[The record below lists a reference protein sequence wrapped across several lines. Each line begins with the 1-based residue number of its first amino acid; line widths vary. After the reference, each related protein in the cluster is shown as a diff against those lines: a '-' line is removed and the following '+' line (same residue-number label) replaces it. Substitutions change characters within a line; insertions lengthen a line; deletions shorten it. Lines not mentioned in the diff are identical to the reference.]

1 MTENKNFKIHGELLA
16 PSGDLECVDTAL
28 HYGADAVY
36 VGGRLLQL
44 RAAQSGFTDEKLV
57 SAVSKVH
64 EKNKKIYVTVNC
76 FAKDGEFELLP
87 EYGRFL
93 YESGV
98 DAVIVSDLGVFS
110 SLKKYV
116 SDLQVHISTQANCM
130 NSETATVYYNM
141 GASRVV
147 LARELSLEDIKELRA
162 KTPKELE
169 LEAFVHGAM
178 CMAHSG
184 RCLISSYLTNRSA
197 NRGAC
202 SQPCRWSYYLM
213 EKTRPGVYIPIEQE
227 GEATQILS
235 SHDLNCISIL
245 KEIEEA
251 GICSFKIEG
260 RMKTAYYVASVVNAY
275 RRVMD
280 GAMTAA
286 EAEEELTLMTHRPYS
301 TGFYYGNVK
310 KEPFNDG
317 LYHHSGMFIAT
328 VKEKTSDGVL
338 VQMRNRF
345 AVGDSL
351 ELMSP
356 DGGIIPFTVET
367 ICGENGEK
375 TVADLPMEVVKINC
389 PECALA
395 GDMIRKRVKGC

>member
-1 MTENKNFKIHGELLA
+1 MEKIKIKGELLA
-16 PSGDLECVDTAL
+16 PSGDLECVETAL

-44 RAAQSGFTDEKLV
+44 RAAQSGFTDEKLL
-57 SAVSKVH
+57 SAVEKVH
-64 EKNKKIYVTVNC
+64 QKNKKIYVTVNC
-76 FAKDGEFELLP
+76 FAKDGEFEILP
-87 EYGRFL
+87 EYANFL

-98 DAVIVSDLGVFS
+98 DAVIVSDLGVLS
-110 SLKKYV
+110 SIKKHCPA
-116 SDLQVHISTQANCM
+116 LQVHISTQANCM

-147 LARELSLEDIKELRA
+147 LARELSLEDIKTLRA
-162 KTPKELE
+162 KTPKALE

-202 SQPCRWSYYLM
+202 SQPCRWSYYLV

-235 SHDLNCISIL
+235 SHDLNCVSIL

-280 GAMTAA
+280 GVMSAEEA
-286 EAEEELTLMTHRPYS
+286 EAELTLMTHRPYS
-301 TGFYYGNVK
+301 TGFYYGAVK

-328 VKEKTSDGVL
+328 VKEKTENGAF

-345 AVGDSL
+345 AVGDVL
-351 ELMSP
+351 ELMSV
-356 DGGIIPFTVET
+356 DGGIVPFTVEK
-367 ICGENGEK
+367 IMGEAGEK
-375 TVADLPMEVVKINC
+375 SVCDFPMEIVEINL
-389 PECALA
+389 PDCAKV

>member
-1 MTENKNFKIHGELLA
+1 MAEIIKGELLA
-16 PSGDLECVDTAL
+16 PAGDLECVNTAL

-44 RAAQSGFTDEKLV
+44 RAATSGFTDENLLE
-57 SAVSKVH
+57 AVSKVH

-76 FAKDGEFELLP
+76 FAKDAEFELLP
-87 EYGRFL
+87 EYAKFL
-93 YESGV
+93 HESGV
-98 DAVIVSDLGVFS
+98 DAVIVSDLGVLS
-110 SLKKYV
+110 AIKRHCP
-116 SDLQVHISTQANCM
+116 DLQVHISTQANCM
-130 NSETATVYYNM
+130 NSETANVYYNM
-141 GASRVV
+141 GATRVV
-147 LARELSLEDIKELRA
+147 LARELTLEDIKTLRA

-202 SQPCRWSYYLM
+202 SQPCRWSYYLV
-213 EKTRPGVYIPIEQE
+213 EKTRPGVYIPIEQD

-235 SHDLNCISIL
+235 SHDLNCVSIL

-251 GICSFKIEG
+251 GVCSFKIEG
-260 RMKTAYYVASVVNAY
+260 RMKTAYYVASVINAY

-280 GAMTAA
+280 GVMSVK

-301 TGFYYGNVK
+301 TGFYYGAVK

-328 VKEKTSDGVL
+328 VKEKTADGAF

-345 AVGDSL
+345 AVGDNL
-351 ELMSP
+351 ELMSRN
-356 DGGIIPFTVET
+356 GGIIPFTVEK
-367 ICGENGEK
+367 IEGEEGEK
-375 TVADLPMEVVKINC
+375 NEAVLPMEIIKINC
-389 PECALA
+389 PECVSA

>member
-1 MTENKNFKIHGELLA
+1 MAEIIKGELLA
-16 PSGDLECVDTAL
+16 PAGDIECVNTAL

-44 RAAQSGFTDEKLV
+44 RAAASGFTDDNLFE
-57 SAVSKVH
+57 AVSKVH

-76 FAKDGEFELLP
+76 FAKDSEFELLP
-87 EYGRFL
+87 EYARFL
-93 YESGV
+93 NESGV
-98 DAVIVSDLGVFS
+98 DAVIVSDLGVLS
-110 SLKKYV
+110 SIKRHCP
-116 SDLQVHISTQANCM
+116 DLQVHISTQANCM
-130 NSETATVYYNM
+130 NSETANVYYNM
-141 GASRVV
+141 GATRVV
-147 LARELSLEDIKELRA
+147 LARELTLEDIKTLRA

-202 SQPCRWSYYLM
+202 SQPCRWSYYLV
-213 EKTRPGVYIPIEQE
+213 EKTRPGVYIPIEQD

-235 SHDLNCISIL
+235 SHDLNCVSIL

-251 GICSFKIEG
+251 GVCSFKIEG
-260 RMKTAYYVASVVNAY
+260 RMKTAYYVASVINAY

-280 GAMTAA
+280 GVMSVK

-301 TGFYYGNVK
+301 TGFYYGAVK

-328 VKEKTSDGVL
+328 VKEKTSDGVY

-345 AVGDSL
+345 AVGDTL
-351 ELMSP
+351 ELMSREK
-356 DGGIIPFTVET
+356 GIVPFNVER
-367 ICGENGEK
+367 IEGEEGDKNEA
-375 TVADLPMEVVKINC
+375 VFPMEIIKINC
-389 PECALA
+389 PECASA

>member
-1 MTENKNFKIHGELLA
+1 MNEKINGELLA
-16 PSGDLECVDTAL
+16 PSGDLECVDAAF

-44 RAAQSGFTDEKLV
+44 RAASSAFTDETLMEAVK
-57 SAVSKVH
+57 SAH
-64 EKNKKIYVTVNC
+64 TKNKKIYVTVNC
-76 FAKDGEFELLP
+76 FARDGEFDHIP
-87 EYGRFL
+87 QYGRFL

-98 DAVIVSDLGVFS
+98 DAVIVSDLGVLS
-110 SLKKYV
+110 NLKKHCP
-116 SDLQVHISTQANCM
+116 SLQVHISTQANCM
-130 NSETATVYYNM
+130 NSETARVYYEM

-147 LARELSLEDIKELRA
+147 LARELSLDDIRTLRA

-178 CMAHSG
+178 CMAYSG

-202 SQPCRWSYYLM
+202 SQPCRWSYYLV

-227 GEATQILS
+227 GESTQIMS
-235 SHDLNCISIL
+235 SHDLNCVSIL
-245 KEIEEA
+245 KDIQEA
-251 GICSFKIEG
+251 GVCSFKIEG

-275 RRVMD
+275 RKVMD
-280 GAMTAA
+280 GEWSSEA
-286 EAEEELTLMTHRPYS
+286 AEEELTLMTHRPYS
-301 TGFYYGNVK
+301 TGFYYGKVK

-328 VKEKTSDGVL
+328 VKDRNENSCL

-345 AVGDSL
+345 EVGDTL
-351 ELMSP
+351 ELISAKQ
-356 DGGIIPFTVET
+356 GVVPFTVQKIE
-367 ICGENGEK
+367 GSEGEK
-375 TVADLPMEVVKINC
+375 SVADVPMELIKINC
-389 PECALA
+389 PPIAVA
-395 GDMIRKRVKGC
+395 GDVIRKRVKGC

>member
-1 MTENKNFKIHGELLA
+1 MTDNKNIKINGELLA
-16 PSGDLECVDTAL
+16 PSGDLECVNAAL

-44 RAAQSGFTDEKLV
+44 RAAQSGFTDEKLLD
-57 SAVSKVH
+57 AVSKVH
-64 EKNKKIYVTVNC
+64 GNNKKIYVTVNC

-93 YESGV
+93 YDSGV

-110 SLKKYV
+110 ALKKHV
-116 SDLQVHISTQANCM
+116 PDLQIHISTQANCM
-130 NSETATVYYNM
+130 NSETANVYYNM

-213 EKTRPGVYIPIEQE
+213 EKTRPGVYIPIEQD

-235 SHDLNCISIL
+235 SHDLNCVSIL
-245 KEIEEA
+245 KEIEKA

-260 RMKTAYYVASVVNAY
+260 RMKTAYYVASVINAY

-280 GAMTAA
+280 GVMTCK
-286 EAEEELTLMTHRPYS
+286 EAEKELTLMTHRPYS

-328 VKEKTSDGVL
+328 VKEKASDGVA

-345 AVGDSL
+345 AVGDTL

-356 DGGIIPFTVET
+356 DGGIVPFTVEK
-367 ICGENGEK
+367 IVGENGEK
-375 TVADLPMEVVKINC
+375 MVADLPMEIVKINC
-389 PECALA
+389 PDCALA
-395 GDMIRKRVKGC
+395 GDMIRKRVDEC

>member
-1 MTENKNFKIHGELLA
+1 MEKIKINGELLA
-16 PSGDLECVDTAL
+16 PSGDIECVEAAL

-44 RAAQSGFTDEKLV
+44 RAAQSAFTDEKLLD
-57 SAVSKVH
+57 AVGKVH
-64 EKNKKIYVTVNC
+64 SKGKKLYVTVNC

-87 EYGRFL
+87 EYANFL

-98 DAVIVSDLGVFS
+98 DAVIVSDLGVLS
-110 SLKKYV
+110 SIKKHCP
-116 SDLQVHISTQANCM
+116 SMQVHISTQANCM

-147 LARELSLEDIKELRA
+147 LARELSLEDIRELRA
-162 KTPKELE
+162 RTPKELE

-184 RCLISSYLTNRSA
+184 RCIISSYLTNRSA

-202 SQPCRWSYYLM
+202 SQPCRWSYYLV

-235 SHDLNCISIL
+235 SHDLNCVSIL
-245 KEIEEA
+245 KEIEDA
-251 GICSFKIEG
+251 GVCSFKIEG

-275 RRVMD
+275 RKVMD
-280 GAMTAA
+280 GVMSPQ
-286 EAEEELTLMTHRPYS
+286 EAEEELMLMTHRPYS
-301 TGFYYGNVK
+301 TGFYYGAVK

-328 VKEKTSDGVL
+328 VKDVTEDGVF

-345 AVGDSL
+345 AVGDTL
-351 ELMSP
+351 ELMAA
-356 DGGIIPFTVET
+356 DGGIVPFTIEK
-367 ICGENGEK
+367 IIGESGEK
-375 TVADLPMEVVKINC
+375 AVCDFPMEIVKINC
-389 PECALA
+389 PSSVSV
-395 GDMIRKRVKGC
+395 GDMIRKRVKES

>member
-1 MTENKNFKIHGELLA
+1 MEDKKIIKGELLA
-16 PSGDLECVDTAL
+16 PSGDIECVETAL

-44 RAAQSGFTDEKLV
+44 RAVQSGFTDENIL
-57 SAVSKVH
+57 SAVEKVH
-64 EKNKKIYVTVNC
+64 AKGKKLYVTVNC

-87 EYGRFL
+87 DYARFL

-98 DAVIVSDLGVFS
+98 DAVIVSDLGVLAS
-110 SLKKYV
+110 IKRHCP
-116 SDLQVHISTQANCM
+116 DLQVHISTQANCM

-147 LARELSLEDIKELRA
+147 LARELSLEDIRTLRA

-178 CMAHSG
+178 CMSYSG

-202 SQPCRWSYYLM
+202 SQPCRWSYYLV

-227 GEATQILS
+227 GEATNILS
-235 SHDLNCISIL
+235 SHDLNCVSIL
-245 KEIEEA
+245 KEIEES
-251 GICSFKIEG
+251 GVCSFKIEG
-260 RMKTAYYVASVVNAY
+260 RMKTAYYVASVINAY

-280 GAMTAA
+280 GRITPA
-286 EAEEELTLMTHRPYS
+286 EAEEELMLMTHRPYS
-301 TGFYYGNVK
+301 TGFYYGAVK

-317 LYHHSGMFIAT
+317 LYHQGGIFIAT
-328 VKEKTSDGVL
+328 VKGKTEGGAV
-338 VQMRNRF
+338 VQMRNKF
-345 AVGDSL
+345 QIGDTL

-356 DGGIIPFTVET
+356 EGVVTFTVEK
-367 ICGENGEK
+367 IIGAKGEK
-375 TVADLPMEVVKINC
+375 AVADLPMEEIEINC
-389 PECALA
+389 PDFARE
-395 GDMIRKRVKGC
+395 GDIIRKRVIGH

>member
-1 MTENKNFKIHGELLA
+1 MENNNIKIKGELLA

-44 RAAQSGFTDEKLV
+44 RAAQSGFTDEKLL
-57 SAVSKVH
+57 SAVEKVH
-64 EKNKKIYVTVNC
+64 QKDKKIYVTVNC

-87 EYGRFL
+87 EYANFL

-98 DAVIVSDLGVFS
+98 DAVIVSDLGVLS
-110 SLKKYV
+110 SIKKHCP
-116 SDLQVHISTQANCM
+116 DLQVHISTQANCM
-130 NSETATVYYNM
+130 NSETANVYYNM

-147 LARELSLEDIKELRA
+147 LARELSLEDIKTLRA
-162 KTPKELE
+162 KTPKSLE

-202 SQPCRWSYYLM
+202 SQPCRWSYYLV

-235 SHDLNCISIL
+235 SHDLNCVSIL

-280 GAMTAA
+280 GVMSKE

-301 TGFYYGNVK
+301 TGFYYGAVK

-328 VKEKTSDGVL
+328 VKEKTSKGAYI
-338 VQMRNRF
+338 QMRNRF
-345 AVGDSL
+345 SVGDVL
-351 ELMSP
+351 ELMSV
-356 DGGIIPFTVET
+356 DAGIVPFTVEK
-367 ICGENGEK
+367 IVGEEGEK
-375 TVADLPMEVVKINC
+375 SVCDFPMEIVEINL
-389 PECALA
+389 PECAKA

>member
-1 MTENKNFKIHGELLA
+1 MKEIIKGELLA
-16 PSGDLECVDTAL
+16 PSGDLECVDSAL

-44 RAAQSGFTDEKLV
+44 RAASSGFTDENLV
-57 SAVSKVH
+57 EAVKKVH
-64 EKNKKIYVTVNC
+64 QKNKKIYVTVNC
-76 FAKDGEFELLP
+76 FAKDREFEYLP
-87 EYGRFL
+87 EYASFL
-93 YESGV
+93 HESGV
-98 DAVIVSDLGVFS
+98 DAVIVSDLGVLA
-110 SLKKYV
+110 SLKKHCP
-116 SDLQVHISTQANCM
+116 DLQAHISTQANCM
-130 NSETATVYYNM
+130 NSETANVYYEM

-147 LARELSLEDIKELRA
+147 LARELSLEDIKTLRA

-202 SQPCRWSYYLM
+202 SQPCRWSYYLV
-213 EKTRPGVYIPIEQE
+213 EKTRPGVYIPIEQD

-235 SHDLNCISIL
+235 SHDLNCVSIL

-260 RMKTAYYVASVVNAY
+260 RMKTAYYVSSVVNAY

-280 GAMTAA
+280 GTWDAQT
-286 EAEEELTLMTHRPYS
+286 AEEELTLMTHRPYS
-301 TGFYYGNVK
+301 TGFYHGAVK

-317 LYHHSGMFIAT
+317 LYHHGGMFIAT
-328 VKEKTSDGVL
+328 VKEEMSDGVL

-345 AVGDSL
+345 ELGDTL

-356 DGGIIPFTVET
+356 TLGVVPFTVER
-367 ICGENGEK
+367 IEGENGEK
-375 TVADLPMEVVKINC
+375 TKADLPMEIVKINC
-389 PECALA
+389 PAGA
-395 GDMIRKRVKGC
+395 TTGDMIRKRVAEV

>member
-1 MTENKNFKIHGELLA
+1 
-16 PSGDLECVDTAL
+16 
-28 HYGADAVY
+28 
-36 VGGRLLQL
+36 
-44 RAAQSGFTDEKLV
+44 
-57 SAVSKVH
+57 
-64 EKNKKIYVTVNC
+64 
-76 FAKDGEFELLP
+76 
-87 EYGRFL
+87 
-93 YESGV
+93 
-98 DAVIVSDLGVFS
+98 
-110 SLKKYV
+110 
-116 SDLQVHISTQANCM
+116 
-130 NSETATVYYNM
+130 
-141 GASRVV
+141 
-147 LARELSLEDIKELRA
+147 
-162 KTPKELE
+162 
-169 LEAFVHGAM
+169 
-178 CMAHSG
+178 
-184 RCLISSYLTNRSA
+184 
-197 NRGAC
+197 
-202 SQPCRWSYYLM
+202 M

-280 GAMTAA
+280 GVMTAA

-328 VKEKTSDGVL
+328 VKEKTPDGVL

-345 AVGDSL
+345 AVGDTL

-375 TVADLPMEVVKINC
+375 TVADLPMEILKINC
-389 PECALA
+389 PECAVA